1 VFAAL
6 QLHYAADLPCARA
19 GRPDSGH
26 GLCGSCHHPANWR
39 RAMTLLLILLMI
51 FFGVV
56 LLWAGARLYR
66 MLRAR
71 LRTCE

>member
-1 VFAAL
+1 
-6 QLHYAADLPCARA
+6 
-19 GRPDSGH
+19 
-26 GLCGSCHHPANWR
+26 
-39 RAMTLLLILLMI
+39 MTLLLILLMI